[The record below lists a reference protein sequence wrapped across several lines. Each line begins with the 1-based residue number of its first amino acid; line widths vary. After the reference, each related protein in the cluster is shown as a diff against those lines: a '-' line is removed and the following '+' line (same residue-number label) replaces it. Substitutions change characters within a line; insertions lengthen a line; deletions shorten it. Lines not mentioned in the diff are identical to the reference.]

1 MNAKANSSEIVS
13 AITAAGQILREDK
26 PVLCATHFRAVS
38 TADSGAL
45 TQSRL
50 GPPLVS
56 TNLQAGEFWETL
68 TYVAIWLCGLI
79 GIVLC
84 LMT

>member
-1 MNAKANSSEIVS
+1 MNAKANSIEIVS
-13 AITAAGQILREDK
+13 ATIAAGRIQREDR
-26 PVLCATHFRAVS
+26 PVVCAIHFRAVS
-38 TADSGAL
+38 TSNSGAL
-45 TQSRL
+45 TESRL
-50 GPPLVS
+50 GPPLFS

-68 TYVAIWLCGLI
+68 TYVTIWLCGLI